1 MDLRPVQ
8 SNDRYN
14 GVSTKTSRPIMI
26 SIVTPAYNEEDGINE
41 LYRRIVAAA
50 PAWQDDFE
58 ILIVDDG
65 SRDRTLEICERIGAA
80 DTRFKVISLSR
91 NFGHQAAVSA
101 GLMHA
106 RGNIVVVIDSDL
118 QDPPEELLPFI
129 QKIHEGWDV
138 VYAIRTKRKE
148 NLLKRICYQAYYRI
162 LKRLAVLDIP
172 LDAGDFCVMRG
183 EVVDAINRLPERN
196 RFVRGLRSWVG
207 FRQTGI
213 AYERQ
218 ARFAGEPKYTYRKL
232 FKLALDGIINF
243 SYRPLQFI
251 MSMGLLLAVICL
263 LGAAFVVF
271 QYVSGW
277 TIIGFNPRAARG
289 WTSLIFTVLF
299 LASVNLICL
308 GILGEYVG
316 RLFEEMKHRPVW
328 IVSKVVNLP
337 GEFLSRAER
346 QEAGMNADERR

>member
-1 MDLRPVQ
+1 
-8 SNDRYN
+8 
-14 GVSTKTSRPIMI
+14 MI
-26 SIVTPAYNEEDGINE
+26 SIVIPAYNEEEGIAE
-41 LYRRIVAAA
+41 LYRRIVAAS
-50 PAWQDDFE
+50 PAWQQPFE

-65 SRDRTLEICERIGAA
+65 SRDRTLEICEQIGSA
-80 DTRFKVISLSR
+80 DGRLKAISLSR

-106 RGNIVVVIDSDL
+106 RGGIVVVMDADL

-129 QKIHEGWDV
+129 EKIREGWDV

-148 NLLKRICYQAYYRI
+148 NLLKRICYKTYYRL

-213 AYERQ
+213 AYERHS
-218 ARFAGEPKYTYRKL
+218 RFAGEPKYNFRKL
-232 FKLALDGIINF
+232 FKLATDGIINF

-251 MSMGLLLAVICL
+251 MSIGLVLAVVCL
-263 LGAAFVVF
+263 LGAVFVVF

-277 TIIGFNPRAARG
+277 TIIGFNPRTARG
-289 WTSLIFTVLF
+289 WTSLIFVILF
-299 LASVNLICL
+299 FSAVNLVCM
-308 GILGEYVG
+308 GILGEYIG
-316 RLFEEMKHRPVW
+316 RLFEEVKHRPVW
-328 IVSKVVNLP
+328 IVKKRVNLP
-337 GEFLSRAER
+337 L
-346 QEAGMNADERR
+346 D

>member
-1 MDLRPVQ
+1 
-8 SNDRYN
+8 
-14 GVSTKTSRPIMI
+14 MI
-26 SIVTPAYNEEDGINE
+26 SVVIPAYNEEDGIDE

-50 PAWQDDFE
+50 GAWNDDFE

-65 SRDRTLEICERIGAA
+65 SRDRTLEVCEKLAAA
-80 DTRFKVISLSR
+80 DSRLKVISLSR

-101 GLMHA
+101 GLLHA
-106 RGNIVVVIDSDL
+106 TGNIVTVMDADL

-148 NLLKRICYQAYYRI
+148 SLWKRICYSLYYRI

-207 FRQTGI
+207 YRQTGL

-218 ARFAGEPKYTYRKL
+218 ARFAGEPKYTFRKL
-232 FKLALDGIINF
+232 FKLAADGIINF

-251 MSMGLLLAVICL
+251 MSMGLVLAVLSLIS
-263 LGAAFVVF
+263 AVFVVV
-271 QYVSGW
+271 QYLTDW
-277 TIIGFNPRAARG
+277 TIIGFNPRHARG
-289 WTSLIFTVLF
+289 WTSLIFAILF
-299 LASVNLICL
+299 FSAVNLMCM
-308 GILGEYVG
+308 GILGEYIG
-316 RLFEEMKHRPVW
+316 RLFEEVKQRPICLVKKR
-328 IVSKVVNLP
+328 INLP
-337 GEFLSRAER
+337 QDSPELR
-346 QEAGMNADERR
+346 QLKTFPG